1 MVTWPLNCFILRLV
15 EGKIWFDKAVWTSV
29 FQHRKPKDN
38 IYSLCLSWVSVS
50 FLYFDKWCRFWCSCA
65 RSTVFNSC
73 GRVFKCIC
81 SLEDVCSW
89 KVGHFIIISTG
100 VGCEC
105 VWVVCVYVCVCVCY
119 FWCLGCSPTYVYTN
133 VPQCTST
140 TEQLVDDMKPS
151 EWQGDPLQT
160 TTWDHCLQH
169 SVTQHIHSVVVQL
182 PHHYIDN
189 IYA

>member
-38 IYSLCLSWVSVS
+38 IYSPCLSSVSVS

-65 RSTVFNSC
+65 GSTVFNSC

-89 KVGHFIIISTG
+89 KVGHVIFISTG
-100 VGCEC
+100 VGC
-105 VWVVCVYVCVCVCY
+105 VYVCVCY
-119 FWCLGCSPTYVYTN
+119 FWCLGYSPTYVYTN
-133 VPQCTST
+133 VPQCIST
-140 TEQLVDDMKPS
+140 TEQLVEDMKPS
-151 EWQGDPLQT
+151 AWHGDPLQT
-160 TTWDHCLQH
+160 TTWEHSHQH
-169 SVTQHIHSVVVQL
+169 RALHNTFTVL
-182 PHHYIDN
+182 
-189 IYA
+189 